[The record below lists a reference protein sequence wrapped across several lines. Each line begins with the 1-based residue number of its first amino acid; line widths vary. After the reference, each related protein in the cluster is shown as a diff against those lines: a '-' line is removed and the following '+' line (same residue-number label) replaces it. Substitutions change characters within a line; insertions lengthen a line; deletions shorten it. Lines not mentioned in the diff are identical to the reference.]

1 MAEAGMYDNK
11 VERRHDIV
19 LPKEFGGVELP
30 ILGNLAFL
38 SGLTTLRKA
47 VGNNEG
53 FELEVTDK
61 EQEVGECEADEGKV
75 QKEVM
80 SNGLQCRMWGVD
92 KRTV

>member
-1 MAEAGMYDNK
+1 M
-11 VERRHDIV
+11 
-19 LPKEFGGVELP
+19 P
-30 ILGNLAFL
+30 
-38 SGLTTLRKA
+38 GLTTLVKA

-75 QKEVM
+75 QEEVM
-80 SNGLQCRMWGVD
+80 SDGLQCIQCRMWGVD